1 MLNYRETEILNNLIK
16 GEKYNFKLISE
27 KYGVSDRA
35 ARYYINNIDSILRL
49 LDYKITK
56 KVKNSI
62 YLDTNQDF
70 KSLFEILE
78 KIHKLSIEDRIDILK
93 LILFFDEK
101 GLNITKICKEL
112 EISRTTIKKDLKL
125 ISEEFKIQEIELIY
139 KNVDGYHINGN
150 FQKILIKKIE
160 LLEKLF
166 DSLNDQ
172 NFSKVVK
179 TKVFHYFFKYI
190 KQKNIENAKKFIVE
204 IEKVMFLNINEESYN
219 KIFSYVLLLL
229 NFEKDCENKKDFT
242 AKKFLI
248 HTEEYKKI
256 EKILQKI
263 LNKNEIKSEML
274 IEITDLIM
282 GININSLKNNSFEDW
297 INEELIIKKMIS
309 KGSKMV
315 KTDLTRDEILYN
327 GLLYHIKPAMY
338 RIKNNIQITNSVF
351 QELILEKDPILEV
364 VNRAIEEIESLFEVK
379 FPEDEIALMGF
390 HIKASIE
397 RNTSEKTKKV
407 ILICGLGYGS
417 SKVLEQSLKENYDL
431 DIVDV
436 LPYYLIKTSMPNY
449 KNIDLILSTIDLEET
464 YDIPVIKINPL
475 LKEQDFIL
483 LSKYGI
489 RKNITKISLKQIM
502 DIIKNNTTIT
512 DEYKLINDLKN
523 KLENKIIDDLSEAG
537 IILKKMLNKN
547 NVQFVNKVNNWKE
560 AITKAGNILQKNG
573 FIKQDYVEEM
583 IKLIEKH
590 GAYIIIEEGMAIP
603 HAPISKN
610 VLKTGISLL
619 IVKEKVLFPNGK
631 SANIFLSF
639 ATINKTEH
647 LGILNDLFELITKY
661 NFIEKISKIT
671 KYEELEE
678 FFRKELIC

>member
-35 ARYYINNIDSILRL
+35 ARYYINNIDSILQL

-93 LILFFDEK
+93 LILFFDKK

-204 IEKVMFLNINEESYN
+204 IEKVMFLNINEDSYN

-282 GININSLKNNSFEDW
+282 GININSLRNNSFEDW

-309 KGSKMV
+309 KVSKIV

-436 LPYYLIKTSMPNY
+436 LPYYLIKSSMPNY

-537 IILKKMLNKN
+537 IIVKKMLNKN
-547 NVQFVNKVNNWKE
+547 NVQFVNKVSDWKE

-573 FIKQDYVEEM
+573 FIKQDYIEEM

-631 SANIFLSF
+631 GANIFLSF

-647 LGILNDLFELITKY
+647 IGILNDLFELITKY

-671 KYEELEE
+671 EYEELEE
-678 FFRKELIC
+678 FFRKEIIC

>member
-35 ARYYINNIDSILRL
+35 ARYYINNIDSILQL

-263 LNKNEIKSEML
+263 LNKNEINSEML

-309 KGSKMV
+309 KVSKIV

-351 QELILEKDPILEV
+351 QELILEKDPILEI

-547 NVQFVNKVNNWKE
+547 NVQFVNKVSDWKE

-573 FIKQDYVEEM
+573 FIKQGYVEEM

-631 SANIFLSF
+631 GANIFLSF

-671 KYEELEE
+671 EYEELEE
-678 FFRKELIC
+678 FFRKEIIC

>member
-78 KIHKLSIEDRIDILK
+78 KIHKLSMEDRISILK

-101 GLNITKICKEL
+101 GLNITKICEEL

-125 ISEEFKIQEIELIY
+125 MSEEFKMQGIELVY
-139 KNVDGYHINGN
+139 KNANGYRLNGN
-150 FQKILIKKIE
+150 FREILIKKIE
-160 LLEKLF
+160 LLEQIF
-166 DSLNDQ
+166 DSLNDK
-172 NFSKVVK
+172 NFSKVIK
-179 TKVFHYFFKYI
+179 TQVFRYFFKYI

-229 NFEKDCENKKDFT
+229 NFEKAHENEKDLI

-248 HTEEYKKI
+248 HTEEYQKI

-263 LNKNEIKSEML
+263 LNKNKIKSEML

-309 KGSKMV
+309 KVSKIV

-351 QELILEKDPILEV
+351 QELILEKDPILDV
-364 VNRAIEEIESLFEVK
+364 VNKAIKEIEGLFEVK

-449 KNIDLILSTIDLEET
+449 ANIDLILSTIDLEES
-464 YDIPVIKINPL
+464 YDIPVVKINPL

-489 RKNITKISLKQIM
+489 RKNITKVSLKQII
-502 DIIKNNTTIT
+502 DIIKT
-512 DEYKLINDLKN
+512 KKRRLKN
-523 KLENKIIDDLSEAG
+523 
-537 IILKKMLNKN
+537 
-547 NVQFVNKVNNWKE
+547 
-560 AITKAGNILQKNG
+560 
-573 FIKQDYVEEM
+573 
-583 IKLIEKH
+583 
-590 GAYIIIEEGMAIP
+590 
-603 HAPISKN
+603 
-610 VLKTGISLL
+610 
-619 IVKEKVLFPNGK
+619 
-631 SANIFLSF
+631 
-639 ATINKTEH
+639 
-647 LGILNDLFELITKY
+647 ILN
-661 NFIEKISKIT
+661 
-671 KYEELEE
+671 
-678 FFRKELIC
+678 

>member
-35 ARYYINNIDSILRL
+35 ARYYINNIDSILQL

-166 DSLNDQ
+166 DSLNNQ

-190 KQKNIENAKKFIVE
+190 KQKNIENSKKFIVE

-309 KGSKMV
+309 KVSKIV

-547 NVQFVNKVNNWKE
+547 NVQFVNKVSDWKE

-619 IVKEKVLFPNGK
+619 IIKEKVLFPNGK
-631 SANIFLSF
+631 GANIFLSF

-671 KYEELEE
+671 EYEELEE
-678 FFRKELIC
+678 FFRKEIIC

>member
-16 GEKYNFKLISE
+16 GKKYTFKLISE
-27 KYGVSDRA
+27 KYSVSDRA

-49 LDYKITK
+49 LDYKITEK
-56 KVKNSI
+56 DKNSI
-62 YLDTNQDF
+62 SLDTNQDF
-70 KSLFEILE
+70 KNLFDILE
-78 KIHKLSIEDRIDILK
+78 NIHKLSIEDRITILK
-93 LILFFDEK
+93 LILFFDTE
-101 GLNITKICKEL
+101 GLNITKVCDEL
-112 EISRTTIKKDLKL
+112 EISRTTIKKDLKQM
-125 ISEEFKIQEIELIY
+125 SEKFKIQEIEVVY
-139 KNVDGYHINGN
+139 KNNKGYRIKGN
-150 FQKILIKKIE
+150 FQEILIKKIE
-160 LLEKLF
+160 LLEKIF
-166 DSLNDQ
+166 DFLN
-172 NFSKVVK
+172 NKKTLKIVK
-179 TKVFHYFFKYI
+179 TQVLRYFFKYI

-204 IEKVMFLNINEESYN
+204 IEKIMFLNINEGSYN

-229 NFEKDCENKKDFT
+229 NSEKFQGNEKDLT

-248 HTEEYKKI
+248 HTEEYQKI

-274 IEITDLIM
+274 LEITDLIM

-309 KGSKMV
+309 KVSKIV

-338 RIKNNIQITNSVF
+338 RIKNNIQIKNSVF
-351 QELILEKDPILEV
+351 QELILEKDPILDV
-364 VNRAIEEIESLFEVK
+364 VNKAIKEIEGLFEVK

-449 KNIDLILSTIDLEET
+449 ANIDLILSTIDLEES
-464 YDIPVIKINPL
+464 YDIPVVKINPL
-475 LKEQDFIL
+475 LKEEDFIL
-483 LSKYGI
+483 LSKYRI
-489 RKNITKISLKQIM
+489 RKNITKISLKQLM
-502 DIIKNNTTIT
+502 EIIKNNTTII
-512 DEYKLINDLKN
+512 DKNKLINDLKN
-523 KLENKIIDDLSEAG
+523 ELGNKVIDDLLEVG

-547 NVQFVNKVNNWKE
+547 NFQFINKVKDWRE
-560 AITKAGNILQKNG
+560 AITKAGNILEENE
-573 FIKQDYVEEM
+573 IIRHDYINEM
-583 IKLIEKH
+583 IKMIEKH
-590 GAYIIIEEGMAIP
+590 GAYIIIEEGIAIP
-603 HAPISKN
+603 HAPISEN

-631 SANIFLSF
+631 GANIFLGF
-639 ATINKTEH
+639 ATANKTEH

-661 NFIEKISKIT
+661 NFI
-671 KYEELEE
+671 
-678 FFRKELIC
+678 RPVR

>member
-35 ARYYINNIDSILRL
+35 ARYYINNIDSILQL

-93 LILFFDEK
+93 LILFFDKK

-309 KGSKMV
+309 KVSKIV

-502 DIIKNNTTIT
+502 NIIKNNTTIT

-547 NVQFVNKVNNWKE
+547 NVQFVNKVSDWKE

-573 FIKQDYVEEM
+573 FIKQEYIEEM

-631 SANIFLSF
+631 GANIFLSF

-671 KYEELEE
+671 EYEELEE
-678 FFRKELIC
+678 FFRKEIIC

>member
-35 ARYYINNIDSILRL
+35 ARYYINNIDSILQL

-125 ISEEFKIQEIELIY
+125 ISEEFKMQGIELIY
-139 KNVDGYHINGN
+139 KNVDGYHINGS

-166 DSLNDQ
+166 DSLNDK
-172 NFSKVVK
+172 NFSKVIK
-179 TKVFHYFFKYI
+179 TQVFDYFFKYI

-263 LNKNEIKSEML
+263 LNKNETKSETL

-309 KGSKMV
+309 KVSKIV

-364 VNRAIEEIESLFEVK
+364 VNRAIEEIEGLFEVK
-379 FPEDEIALMGF
+379 FTEDEIALMGF

-512 DEYKLINDLKN
+512 DENKLINELKN
-523 KLENKIIDDLSEAG
+523 KLENKVIDDLSEVG

-547 NVQFVNKVNNWKE
+547 NVQFINKVKDWKE
-560 AITKAGNILQKNG
+560 AIIKAGDMLERNG
-573 FIKQDYVEEM
+573 FIKQDYTKEM
-583 IKLIEKH
+583 INMIEKH

-631 SANIFLSF
+631 GANIFLSF

-671 KYEELEE
+671 EYEELEE

>member
-35 ARYYINNIDSILRL
+35 ARYYINNIDSILQL

-125 ISEEFKIQEIELIY
+125 ISEEFKKQGIELIY
-139 KNVDGYHINGN
+139 KNIDGYHINGN

-166 DSLNDQ
+166 DSLNDK
-172 NFSKVVK
+172 NFLKVVK
-179 TKVFHYFFKYI
+179 TQVFYYFFKYI

-204 IEKVMFLNINEESYN
+204 IEKVMFLNINKESYN

-309 KGSKMV
+309 KVSKIV
-315 KTDLTRDEILYN
+315 KADLTRDEILYN

-351 QELILEKDPILEV
+351 QELILEKDSILEV
-364 VNRAIEEIESLFEVK
+364 VNRAVEEIEDLFEVK

-449 KNIDLILSTIDLEET
+449 ANIDLILSTIDLEES
-464 YDIPVIKINPL
+464 YDIPVVKINPL
-475 LKEQDFIL
+475 LKEEDFIL

-512 DEYKLINDLKN
+512 DEYKIINDLKN

-537 IILKKMLNKN
+537 TILNKMLNKN
-547 NVQFVNKVNNWKE
+547 NVQFVNKVSNWKE

-573 FIKQDYVEEM
+573 FIKQEYIEEM

-610 VLKTGISLL
+610 ILKTGVSLL

-631 SANIFLSF
+631 GANIFLSF

-671 KYEELEE
+671 EYEELEE
-678 FFRKELIC
+678 YFRKELIC

>member
-35 ARYYINNIDSILRL
+35 ARYYINNIDSILQL

-297 INEELIIKKMIS
+297 INEELIIKKMTS
-309 KGSKMV
+309 KVSKIV

-364 VNRAIEEIESLFEVK
+364 VNRAIEEIEGLFEVK

-436 LPYYLIKTSMPNY
+436 LPYYLIKSSMPNY

-537 IILKKMLNKN
+537 IIVKKMLNKN
-547 NVQFVNKVNNWKE
+547 NVQFVNKVSDWKE

-573 FIKQDYVEEM
+573 FIKQDYIEEM

-631 SANIFLSF
+631 GANIFLSF

-647 LGILNDLFELITKY
+647 IGILNDLFELITKY

-671 KYEELEE
+671 EYEELEE

>member
-35 ARYYINNIDSILRL
+35 ARYYINNIDSILQL

-309 KGSKMV
+309 KVSKIV

-547 NVQFVNKVNNWKE
+547 NVQFLNKVNNWKE

-631 SANIFLSF
+631 GANIFLSF

-671 KYEELEE
+671 EYEELEE

>member
-35 ARYYINNIDSILRL
+35 ARYYINNIDSILQL

-172 NFSKVVK
+172 NFSKVIK

-309 KGSKMV
+309 KVSKIV

-449 KNIDLILSTIDLEET
+449 KNIDLILSTIDLEKT

-547 NVQFVNKVNNWKE
+547 NVQFVNKVSDWKE

-631 SANIFLSF
+631 GANIFLSF

-671 KYEELEE
+671 EYEELEE
-678 FFRKELIC
+678 FFRKEIIC

>member
-35 ARYYINNIDSILRL
+35 ARYYINNIDSILQL

-166 DSLNDQ
+166 DSLNNQ

-204 IEKVMFLNINEESYN
+204 IEKVMFLNINEDSYN

-263 LNKNEIKSEML
+263 FNKNEIKSEML

-309 KGSKMV
+309 KVSRIV
-315 KTDLTRDEILYN
+315 KTDLTHDEILYN

-631 SANIFLSF
+631 GANIFLSF

-671 KYEELEE
+671 EYEELEE
-678 FFRKELIC
+678 FFRKEIIC

>member
-35 ARYYINNIDSILRL
+35 ARYYINNIDSILQL

-70 KSLFEILE
+70 KSLFEIWE

-139 KNVDGYHINGN
+139 KNADGYHINGS

-166 DSLNDQ
+166 DFLNDK

-179 TKVFHYFFKYI
+179 TQVFHYFFKYI

-309 KGSKMV
+309 KVSKIV

-364 VNRAIEEIESLFEVK
+364 VNRAIEEIEGLFEVK

-512 DEYKLINDLKN
+512 DENRLINELKN
-523 KLENKIIDDLSEAG
+523 KLENKVIDDLSEVG
-537 IILKKMLNKN
+537 IILKKMLSKN
-547 NVQFVNKVNNWKE
+547 NVQFVDKVKDWKE
-560 AITKAGNILQKNG
+560 AIVKAGEILERNG
-573 FIKQDYVEEM
+573 FIKQDYTKEM
-583 IKLIEKH
+583 INLIEKH

-631 SANIFLSF
+631 GANIFLSF
-639 ATINKTEH
+639 ATASKTEH

-671 KYEELEE
+671 EYEELEE
-678 FFRKELIC
+678 YFRKELIC

>member
-35 ARYYINNIDSILRL
+35 ARYYINNIDSILQL

-166 DSLNDQ
+166 DSLNNQ

-190 KQKNIENAKKFIVE
+190 KQKNIENSKKFIVE

-309 KGSKMV
+309 KVSKIV

-547 NVQFVNKVNNWKE
+547 NVQFVNKVSDWKE

-631 SANIFLSF
+631 GANIFLSF

-671 KYEELEE
+671 EYEELEE
-678 FFRKELIC
+678 FFRKEIIC

>member
-35 ARYYINNIDSILRL
+35 ARYYINNIDSILQL

-78 KIHKLSIEDRIDILK
+78 KIHKLSIKDRIDILK

-125 ISEEFKIQEIELIY
+125 ISEEFKKQGIELIY
-139 KNVDGYHINGN
+139 KNIDGYHINGN

-166 DSLNDQ
+166 DSLNDK
-172 NFSKVVK
+172 NFLKVVK
-179 TKVFHYFFKYI
+179 TQVFHYFFKYI

-204 IEKVMFLNINEESYN
+204 IEKVMFLNINKESYN

-309 KGSKMV
+309 KVSKIV

-351 QELILEKDPILEV
+351 QELILEKDSILEV
-364 VNRAIEEIESLFEVK
+364 VNRAVEEIEDLFEVK

-397 RNTSEKTKKV
+397 RNTSGKTKKV

-449 KNIDLILSTIDLEET
+449 ANIDLILSTIDLEES
-464 YDIPVIKINPL
+464 YNIPVVKINPL
-475 LKEQDFIL
+475 LKEEDFIL

-489 RKNITKISLKQIM
+489 RKNITKISLKQLM

-512 DEYKLINDLKN
+512 DEYKIINDLKN

-537 IILKKMLNKN
+537 TILKKMLNKN
-547 NVQFVNKVNNWKE
+547 NVQFVNKVSNWKE

-573 FIKQDYVEEM
+573 FIKQEYIEEM

-631 SANIFLSF
+631 GANIFLSF

-671 KYEELEE
+671 EYEELEE
-678 FFRKELIC
+678 FFRKEIIC

>member
-70 KSLFEILE
+70 KNLFEILE
-78 KIHKLSIEDRIDILK
+78 KINKLSIEDRINILK

-101 GLNITKICKEL
+101 GLNITKICEEL

-125 ISEEFKIQEIELIY
+125 MSEEFKMQGIELVY
-139 KNVDGYHINGN
+139 KNANGYRLNGN
-150 FQKILIKKIE
+150 FREILIKKID
-160 LLEKLF
+160 LLEQIF
-166 DSLNDQ
+166 DSLNNK
-172 NFSKVVK
+172 NFSKVIK
-179 TKVFHYFFKYI
+179 TQVFRYFFKYI

-229 NFEKDCENKKDFT
+229 NFEKSHENETDLI

-248 HTEEYKKI
+248 HTEEYQKI

-263 LNKNEIKSEML
+263 LNKNKIKSEML
-274 IEITDLIM
+274 IEITDL
-282 GININSLKNNSFEDW
+282 S
-297 INEELIIKKMIS
+297 
-309 KGSKMV
+309 
-315 KTDLTRDEILYN
+315 RDEILYN

-351 QELILEKDPILEV
+351 QELILEKDPILEI
-364 VNRAIEEIESLFEVK
+364 VNKAVEEIEDLFEVK

-449 KNIDLILSTIDLEET
+449 ANIDLILSTIDLEEN

-475 LKEQDFIL
+475 LKEEDFIL

-512 DEYKLINDLKN
+512 DEYKIINDLKN

-537 IILKKMLNKN
+537 TILKKMLNKN
-547 NVQFVNKVNNWKE
+547 NVQFVNKVSNWKE

-573 FIKQDYVEEM
+573 FIKQEYIEEM

-631 SANIFLSF
+631 GANIFLSF
-639 ATINKTEH
+639 ATTSKTEH

>member
-1 MLNYRETEILNNLIK
+1 MNNLIK

-35 ARYYINNIDSILRL
+35 ARYYINNIDSILQL

-93 LILFFDEK
+93 LILFFDKK

-166 DSLNDQ
+166 DSFNDQ

-179 TKVFHYFFKYI
+179 TKIFHYFFKYI

-309 KGSKMV
+309 KVSKIV

-619 IVKEKVLFPNGK
+619 IIKEKVLFPNGK
-631 SANIFLSF
+631 GANIFLSF

-671 KYEELEE
+671 EYEELEE
-678 FFRKELIC
+678 FFRKEIIC

>member
-35 ARYYINNIDSILRL
+35 ARYYINNIDSILQL

-172 NFSKVVK
+172 NFSKVIK

-309 KGSKMV
+309 KVSKIV

-449 KNIDLILSTIDLEET
+449 KNIDLILSTIDLEKT

-512 DEYKLINDLKN
+512 DENRLINELKN
-523 KLENKIIDDLSEAG
+523 KLENKVIDDLSEVG

-547 NVQFVNKVNNWKE
+547 NVQFVNKISDWKE

-631 SANIFLSF
+631 GANIFLSF

-671 KYEELEE
+671 EYEELEE
-678 FFRKELIC
+678 YFRKELIC

>member
-35 ARYYINNIDSILRL
+35 ARYYINNIDSILQL

-112 EISRTTIKKDLKL
+112 EISRTTIKKNLKL

-172 NFSKVVK
+172 NFSKVIK

-204 IEKVMFLNINEESYN
+204 IEKVMFLNINEDSYN

-309 KGSKMV
+309 KVSKIV

-364 VNRAIEEIESLFEVK
+364 VNRAIEEIEGLFEVK

-449 KNIDLILSTIDLEET
+449 KNIDLILSTIDLEKT

-547 NVQFVNKVNNWKE
+547 NVQFVNKVNDWKE

-619 IVKEKVLFPNGK
+619 IIKEKVLFPNGK
-631 SANIFLSF
+631 GANIFLSF

-671 KYEELEE
+671 EYEELEE
-678 FFRKELIC
+678 FFRKEIIC

>member
-35 ARYYINNIDSILRL
+35 ARYYINNIDSILQL

-172 NFSKVVK
+172 NFSKVIK

-190 KQKNIENAKKFIVE
+190 KQKNIENAKKIIVE

-309 KGSKMV
+309 KVSKIV

-547 NVQFVNKVNNWKE
+547 NVQFVNKVSDWKE

-631 SANIFLSF
+631 GANIFLSF

-671 KYEELEE
+671 EYEELEE
-678 FFRKELIC
+678 FFRKEIIC

>member
-1 MLNYRETEILNNLIK
+1 MLNHRETEILNNLIN

-56 KVKNSI
+56 KAKNSI

-70 KSLFEILE
+70 KNLFEILE
-78 KIHKLSIEDRIDILK
+78 KIHKLSIEDRINILK

-112 EISRTTIKKDLKL
+112 EISRTTIKKDLKVM
-125 ISEEFKIQEIELIY
+125 SEEFKIQGIELVY
-139 KNVDGYHINGN
+139 KNANGYRLNGN
-150 FQKILIKKIE
+150 FREILIKKIE
-160 LLEKLF
+160 LLEQIF
-166 DSLNDQ
+166 DSLNNK
-172 NFSKVVK
+172 NFSKVIK
-179 TKVFHYFFKYI
+179 TQVFRYFFKYI

-229 NFEKDCENKKDFT
+229 NFEKSHENETDLI

-248 HTEEYKKI
+248 HTEEYQKI

-263 LNKNEIKSEML
+263 LN
-274 IEITDLIM
+274 
-282 GININSLKNNSFEDW
+282 INSLKNNSFKGW

-309 KGSKMV
+309 KVSKIV

-364 VNRAIEEIESLFEVK
+364 VNKAVEEIEGLFEVK
-379 FPEDEIALMGF
+379 FPEDEIALMSF

-449 KNIDLILSTIDLEET
+449 ANIDLILSTIDLEEN

-512 DEYKLINDLKN
+512 DENRLINELKN
-523 KLENKIIDDLSEAG
+523 KLENKVIDDLSEVG
-537 IILKKMLNKN
+537 IILKKMLSKN
-547 NVQFVNKVNNWKE
+547 NVQFVDKVKDWKE
-560 AITKAGNILQKNG
+560 AIIKAGEILERNG
-573 FIKQDYVEEM
+573 FIKQDYTKEM
-583 IKLIEKH
+583 INMIEKH

-631 SANIFLSF
+631 GANIFLSF
-639 ATINKTEH
+639 ATTNKTEH

>member
-16 GEKYNFKLISE
+16 GEKYNFKSISK

-56 KVKNSI
+56 KAKNSI
-62 YLDTNQDF
+62 FLDTDQDF
-70 KSLFEILE
+70 KNLFEVLE
-78 KIHKLSIEDRIDILK
+78 KIHKLSTKDRIDILK
-93 LILFFDEK
+93 LVLFFDEK
-101 GLNITKICKEL
+101 GLNITKICEEL

-125 ISEEFKIQEIELIY
+125 LSKEFEQQELELIY
-139 KNVDGYHINGN
+139 RNNQGYQIEGN
-150 FQKILIKKIE
+150 FREILMRQIE

-166 DSLNDQ
+166 NLLNNKDS
-172 NFSKVVK
+172 SKIIK
-179 TKVFHYFFKYI
+179 TQVFQYFFKYI
-190 KQKNIENAKKFIVE
+190 KEENIENTKKFIIE
-204 IEKVMFLNINEESYN
+204 IEKVMSLNINEESYN

-229 NFEKDCENKKDFT
+229 NFEKIHENKKDLIS
-242 AKKFLI
+242 KKFLI
-248 HTEEYKKI
+248 NTEEYRKI
-256 EKILQKI
+256 EKILEGISGEKH
-263 LNKNEIKSEML
+263 IKSETL

-309 KGSKMV
+309 EISKIV
-315 KTDLTRDEILYN
+315 KIDLTQDEILYN

-351 QELILEKDPILEV
+351 KELILEKDPILDV
-364 VNRAIEEIESLFEVK
+364 VNEVIQEIEGLFEVK

-397 RNTSEKTKKV
+397 RNISKKTKKV

-417 SKVLEQSLKENYDL
+417 SRLLEQSLKENYDL

-449 KNIDLILSTIDLEET
+449 ANIDLILSTVDLEEN
-464 YDIPVIKINPL
+464 YDIPVVKINPL
-475 LKEQDFIL
+475 LKEEDFIL

-489 RKNITKISLKQIM
+489 RKNITKISLNQLMK
-502 DIIKNNTTIT
+502 IIKNNTAINN
-512 DEYKLINDLKN
+512 KSRLINDLKN
-523 KLENKIIDDLSEAG
+523 ELGNKIIDDLSEVG
-537 IILKKMLNKN
+537 IVLKEMLVKS
-547 NVQFVNKVNNWKE
+547 NVKFVNKVKDWKE
-560 AITKAGNILQKNG
+560 AITKAGDILEKNG
-573 FIKQDYVEEM
+573 FIRSDYTDEM

-603 HAPISKN
+603 HAPISEN

-619 IVKEKVLFPNGK
+619 VVKEKVIFPNGK
-631 SANIFLSF
+631 GANIFLSF
-639 ATINKTEH
+639 ATANKTEH

-661 NFIEKISKIT
+661 KFIEKVSKIT
-671 KYEELEE
+671 EYEELEE
-678 FFRKELIC
+678 YFRKELIC

>member
-35 ARYYINNIDSILRL
+35 ARYYINNIDSILQL

-93 LILFFDEK
+93 LILFFDKK

-166 DSLNDQ
+166 DSFNDQ

-179 TKVFHYFFKYI
+179 TKIFHYFFKYI

-309 KGSKMV
+309 KVSKIV

-364 VNRAIEEIESLFEVK
+364 VNKAIEEIEGLFEVK

-547 NVQFVNKVNNWKE
+547 NVQFVNKVSDWKE
-560 AITKAGNILQKNG
+560 AITKSGNILQKNG

-603 HAPISKN
+603 HAQISKN

-631 SANIFLSF
+631 GANIFLSF

-671 KYEELEE
+671 EYEELEE

>member
-35 ARYYINNIDSILRL
+35 ARYYINNIDSILQL

-166 DSLNDQ
+166 DSLNNQ

-204 IEKVMFLNINEESYN
+204 IEKVMFLNINEDSYN

-309 KGSKMV
+309 KVSKIV

-619 IVKEKVLFPNGK
+619 IIKEKVLFPNGK
-631 SANIFLSF
+631 GANIFLSF

-671 KYEELEE
+671 EYEELEE
-678 FFRKELIC
+678 FFRKEIIC

>member
-1 MLNYRETEILNNLIK
+1 MLNYRETEILNSLIK

-35 ARYYINNIDSILRL
+35 ARYYINNIDSILQL

-139 KNVDGYHINGN
+139 KNIDGYHINGN

-166 DSLNDQ
+166 DSLNNQ

-190 KQKNIENAKKFIVE
+190 KQKNIENAKKFIIE
-204 IEKVMFLNINEESYN
+204 IEKVMFLNINEDSYN

-309 KGSKMV
+309 KVSKIV

-351 QELILEKDPILEV
+351 QELILEKDSILEV

-449 KNIDLILSTIDLEET
+449 KNIDLILSTIDLEKT

-537 IILKKMLNKN
+537 TILKKMLNKN
-547 NVQFVNKVNNWKE
+547 NVQFVNKVSNWKE

-573 FIKQDYVEEM
+573 FIKQEYIEEM

-610 VLKTGISLL
+610 ILKTGISLL

-631 SANIFLSF
+631 GANIFLSF

-671 KYEELEE
+671 EYEELEE
-678 FFRKELIC
+678 YFRKELIC

>member
-35 ARYYINNIDSILRL
+35 ARYYINNIDSILQL

-309 KGSKMV
+309 KVSKIV

-449 KNIDLILSTIDLEET
+449 KNIDLILSTIDLEKT

-512 DEYKLINDLKN
+512 DENRLINELKN
-523 KLENKIIDDLSEAG
+523 KLENKIIDDLSEVG
-537 IILKKMLNKN
+537 IILKKMLSKN
-547 NVQFVNKVNNWKE
+547 NVQFVDKVKDWKE
-560 AITKAGNILQKNG
+560 AIVKAGEILERNG
-573 FIKQDYVEEM
+573 FIKQDYTKEM
-583 IKLIEKH
+583 INMIEKH

-631 SANIFLSF
+631 GANIFLSF
-639 ATINKTEH
+639 ATTNKTEH

-671 KYEELEE
+671 EYEELDE

>member
-35 ARYYINNIDSILRL
+35 ARYYINNIDSILQL

-309 KGSKMV
+309 KVSKIV

-449 KNIDLILSTIDLEET
+449 KNIDLILSTIDLEKT

-547 NVQFVNKVNNWKE
+547 NVQFVNKISDWKE

-631 SANIFLSF
+631 GANIFLSF

-671 KYEELEE
+671 EYEELEE

>member
-35 ARYYINNIDSILRL
+35 ARYYINNIDSILQL

-309 KGSKMV
+309 KVSKIV

-364 VNRAIEEIESLFEVK
+364 VNRAIEEIESLFGVK

-431 DIVDV
+431 DIVDI

-547 NVQFVNKVNNWKE
+547 NVQFVNKVSDWKE

-631 SANIFLSF
+631 GANIFLSF

-671 KYEELEE
+671 EYEELEE
-678 FFRKELIC
+678 FFRKEIIC

>member
-35 ARYYINNIDSILRL
+35 ARYYINNIDSILQL

-62 YLDTNQDF
+62 YLDTIQDF
-70 KSLFEILE
+70 ISLFEILE

-166 DSLNDQ
+166 DSQ
-172 NFSKVVK
+172 NNQNLSKVVK
-179 TKVFHYFFKYI
+179 TKHFHYFFKYI
-190 KQKNIENAKKFIVE
+190 KQKNIENSKKFIVE

-256 EKILQKI
+256 EKILQNI

-309 KGSKMV
+309 KVSKIV

-489 RKNITKISLKQIM
+489 RKNITKIALKQIM

-619 IVKEKVLFPNGK
+619 IIKEKVLFPNGK
-631 SANIFLSF
+631 GANIFLSF

-671 KYEELEE
+671 EYEELEE
-678 FFRKELIC
+678 FFRKEIIC